1 VNPEPQ
7 YSRRPTGGRLAL
19 VIIGALVVAVSVV
32 ILLGAGA
39 LHWVNGKRDADGFFN
54 TRTVRIA
61 TDSSAVTTESVNIED
76 GVLDALGLDRVRV
89 RVRSNTG
96 KPVFVGVAAPDDVT
110 AYFALSQRDIL
121 SDIELAPFKP
131 TYERFG
137 EKLQPPEN
145 PLKQGFWTDQ
155 VTDAGSQ
162 TLDFDARG
170 KWAIV
175 LMNADAS
182 AGVDAAVS
190 MGAKAGIVGK
200 LAWIVTVVG
209 LVVLAFGV
217 LLIVLGT
224 RRREL
229 PSSPAGSAWGA

>member
-1 VNPEPQ
+1 MTGSGPQ
-7 YSRRPTGGRLAL
+7 A
-19 VIIGALVVAVSVV
+19 
-32 ILLGAGA
+32 
-39 LHWVNGKRDADGFFN
+39 
-54 TRTVRIA
+54 
-61 TDSSAVTTESVNIED
+61 
-76 GVLDALGLDRVRV
+76 
-89 RVRSNTG
+89 
-96 KPVFVGVAAPDDVT
+96 
-110 AYFALSQRDIL
+110 
-121 SDIELAPFKP
+121 
-131 TYERFG
+131 
-137 EKLQPPEN
+137 
-145 PLKQGFWTDQ
+145 
-155 VTDAGSQ
+155 
-162 TLDFDARG
+162 LDFDGGG

-200 LAWIVTVVG
+200 LAWIVTAAG

>member
-19 VIIGALVVAVSVV
+19 VIIGALVAAVSVV
-32 ILLGAGA
+32 ILVGAGA

-61 TDSSAVTTESVNIED
+61 TDTDAVTTESVNIED
-76 GVLDALGLDRVRV
+76 GVLDALGLDRVRL
-89 RVRSNTG
+89 RVRSNTD
-96 KPVFVGVAAPDDVT
+96 KPVFVGVGAPDDVT
-110 AYFALSQRDIL
+110 AYFALSRRDIL

-137 EKLQPPEN
+137 EHLEPPED
-145 PLKQGFWTDQ
+145 PGKQDFWTDS
-155 VTDAGSQ
+155 VTGSGPQ
-162 TLDFDARG
+162 TLDFDAGG

-175 LMNADAS
+175 LMNGDAS
-182 AGVDAAVS
+182 SGVDAAVS

-217 LLIVLGT
+217 LLIALGT